1 MSLRWWGRSLS
12 GLALILGWPAHVC
25 AGSFQVTP
33 VTSTL
38 TSGHAIE
45 AFTIRNTGDA
55 PAVVQVEL
63 EQWTQEGGRDRLE
76 TTEDLLATPP
86 LFRIGVGE
94 AQVVR
99 VGLRHRREES
109 SEIDYRVIFAEV
121 PPAPAPGF
129 RGLAV
134 ALHLS
139 VPLFVQPKQVSAS
152 TRWRLVRDNDMAT
165 RLEVTNT
172 GNAHVKIGDW
182 SLSALDNVSALAGS
196 QTPRYVLAGQSTS
209 WLLPPTNPLR
219 QGDSATLSAH
229 TDAGFVTLK
238 LGVTG
243 N

>member
-1 MSLRWWGRSLS
+1 MSLRWLGRSLG
-12 GLALILGWPAHVC
+12 GLALIVGWPAPVG

-45 AFTIRNTGDA
+45 AFTIRNTGDS
-55 PAVVQVEL
+55 PGVVQVEL
-63 EQWTQEGGRDRLE
+63 ERWSQDGGKDRLE
-76 TTEDLLATPP
+76 PTEELLATPP
-86 LFRIGVGE
+86 LFRIGAGE

-99 VGLRHRREES
+99 VGLRHRHDES

-121 PPAPAPGF
+121 PPPPAPGF

-139 VPLFVQPKQVSAS
+139 VPLFVQPKQVSQS
-152 TRWRLVRDNDMAT
+152 MSWHLVRGSDGSM
-165 RLEVTNT
+165 RLEVMNT

-182 SLSALDNVSALAGS
+182 SLSALDDVSPLAGS
-196 QTPRYVLAGQSTS
+196 QTPRYVLAGQSVS
-209 WLLPPTNPLR
+209 WPLPPSKLLH

-229 TDAGFVTLK
+229 TEAGFVQLK
-238 LGVTG
+238 LAVAGD
-243 N
+243 